1 MGAMR
6 VLIAGAT
13 GAVGTRLVPLLIA
26 AGHEV
31 IGITRTPGKA
41 ESLRRAGA
49 TPMVVDALRPAL
61 LRRAV
66 LAAHAQVVV
75 HEMTALSNVSDLR
88 RFDNNF
94 AATNRLRTQALDY
107 LLAAARES
115 GARRFIA
122 QSFCGW
128 PYAHTGGPVKSEDCP
143 LDPDPPA
150 ELRHTL
156 DAIRHLEVAVT
167 AAYPE
172 QGLVLRY
179 GALYG
184 PGTGM
189 LDAGTARQFKHRFVP
204 VIGEGNGWWSF
215 IHVED
220 AARATAAAVERGAGG
235 IYNIVDDD
243 PAPVREWLP
252 RLAQVLGAKAPIHV
266 PRWLA
271 RILTGE
277 HLVTMMTDNRAGWN
291 GKARRELGW
300 SPTHPSWR
308 EGFADAVAVAS
319 AQH

>member
-1 MGAMR
+1 MR

-26 AGHEV
+26 ADHEV

-49 TPMVVDALRPAL
+49 SPIVVDALRPAL

-66 LAAHAQVVV
+66 LAAHAQVVI

-128 PYAHTGGPVKSEDCP
+128 PYAHTGGPVKSEECP
-143 LDPDPPA
+143 LDPNPPA

-215 IHVED
+215 IHVDD

-243 PAPVREWLP
+243 PAQARTWLP
-252 RLAQVLGAKAPIHV
+252 ALAAILGSSPPRHV
-266 PRWLA
+266 PKWLA
-271 RILTGE
+271 RLAVGGG
-277 HLVTMMTDNRAGWN
+277 VVSMMTEARAASN
-291 GKARRELGW
+291 AKAKRELGW
-300 SPTHPSWR
+300 APIHPSWR
-308 EGFADAVAVAS
+308 RGFAEILS
-319 AQH
+319 HTTG